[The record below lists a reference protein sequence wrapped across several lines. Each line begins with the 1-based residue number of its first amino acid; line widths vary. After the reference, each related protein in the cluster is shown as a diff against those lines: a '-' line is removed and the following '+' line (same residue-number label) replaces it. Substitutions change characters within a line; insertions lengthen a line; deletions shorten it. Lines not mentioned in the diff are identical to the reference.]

1 MHSKKVMHFSV
12 NIKSWSVKQR
22 IINAKRAIYDN
33 CPFNDGINLP
43 TKTKQLEI
51 KFTPDVKLMGIGK
64 EISSVLHNSDFGCQK
79 M

>member
-1 MHSKKVMHFSV
+1 MHFSV

-22 IINAKRAIYDN
+22 IINARRTIYGD
-33 CPFNDGINLP
+33 CPFNDGINLL
-43 TKTKQLEI
+43 TKTKQLGI

-64 EISSVLHNSDFGCQK
+64 EIGSLLHNSDFGCQK